1 MHVYERTFNK
11 HGRAIH
17 TIAEQ
22 HDLYDIVSIEPNDEM
37 SQQTLLKAYICHYLA
52 WGNAY
57 IELQRDKGNDIVA
70 LWPRNPGKTKP
81 RRFTVTQRL
90 EPVPWRPFPVTI
102 PAGTLAY
109 VTTDGLEQQDISD
122 PGARSGEQRIIPVE
136 DMMHVP
142 GMALDGRLGQ
152 STVWLARNTLG
163 LALATEKFGAKYF
176 ANFARPSGIVKAP
189 MNLSENQKNQARV
202 SWREAQGGE
211 NANMVAFLPPGW
223 EWQAISN
230 NPEEAQTI
238 ETRKYI
244 RNEICA
250 ILHVPPHMVGDVDKG
265 RANTE
270 QLAQEFIQYCL
281 APVLG
286 AIRKEWKRKIFP
298 HRGLGRVPRNPYY
311 VDFDL
316 AFMLRP
322 DAAAREKFYGTGRQW
337 GYLNANDCRAFENL
351 NPIDD
356 PAAEEYWIP
365 VNMTLTSTPI
375 DPTFQDG
382 AGNGEV
388 PDDKKEPPDNKDDQ
402 DPTKPKSGTPAKKK
416 TKSAKAEVVL
426 NKLYFGLFEDGFKR
440 ILVHD
445 KPDQSVFTRCLSPV
459 LYAIRDAT
467 KQAAEMELRCQV
479 RETKESDRF
488 VMQYLLGMQRRSS
501 EWDQS
506 TNGEV
511 TSEEFLRAIR
521 AIRGVVMR
529 EAVSAKVQEETREL
543 EETLEEEVPV

>member
-11 HGRAIH
+11 HGRAIA
-17 TIAEQ
+17 TIDED
-22 HDLYDIVSIEPNDEM
+22 HDLYDIVASEPNNEM
-37 SQQTLLKAYICHYLA
+37 SQQTMLKAFICHYLA

-57 IELQRDKGNDIVA
+57 LEIQRDTGNDIVA

-81 RRFTVTQRL
+81 RRFTTTQYL
-90 EPVPWRPFPVTI
+90 KPVPWRPFPVTI
-102 PAGTLAY
+102 PAGTLAF
-109 VTTDGLEQQDISD
+109 VTTDGIEQQDMSD
-122 PGARSGEQRIIPVE
+122 PGAHSGDQRIIPVE
-136 DMMHVP
+136 DMMHCP

-152 STVWLARNTLG
+152 STVWLARNTIG

-176 ANFARPSGIVKAP
+176 ANYARPSGIIHAP
-189 MNLSENQKNQARV
+189 MNMGENQKNVART

-211 NANMVAFLPPGW
+211 NSGMVAFLPPGW
-223 EWQAISN
+223 TWESISN
-230 NPEEAQTI
+230 NPEQAQTI
-238 ETRKYI
+238 ETRKFI
-244 RNEICA
+244 RNEVCA

-286 AIRKEWKRKIFP
+286 AIRKEWKRRLLP

-322 DAAAREKFYGTGRQW
+322 DAASREKFYGTGRQW

-382 AGNGEV
+382 AGRGDV
-388 PDDKKEPPDNKDDQ
+388 PPDNNDK
-402 DPTKPKSGTPAKKK
+402 KPAPKPSNPPAKKK
-416 TKSAKAEVVL
+416 TKAAQAAVVL

-440 ILVHD
+440 ILVYD
-445 KPDQSVFTRCLSPV
+445 KPDQSVFVRCLSPV

-479 RETKESDRF
+479 RETTESDRF
-488 VMQYLLGMQRRSS
+488 IVQYLLGMHRRSVA
-501 EWDQS
+501 WDSS

-511 TSEEFLRAIR
+511 TSDEFLRAVRAIR
-521 AIRGVVMR
+521 AIVVR
-529 EAVSAKVQEETREL
+529 EAANAKVLDETV
-543 EETLEEEVPV
+543 ETADEEEVEVPV